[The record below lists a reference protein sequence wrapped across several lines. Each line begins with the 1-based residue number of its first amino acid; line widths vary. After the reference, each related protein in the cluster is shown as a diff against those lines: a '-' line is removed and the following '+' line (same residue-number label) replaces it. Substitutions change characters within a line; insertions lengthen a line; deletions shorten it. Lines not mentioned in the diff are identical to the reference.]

1 MLALVAAGVGSWA
14 QNPAYVP
21 PPPPDAPVPAASK
34 PAAKDDDKYQK
45 PPEEDETEAPKVYTF
60 NPIMAKR
67 DMVVGAFYYKKGK
80 YKAAA
85 MRYDEATKWNPGL
98 SEAYYHLGEAEEKLG
113 DFDAMRKA
121 WTKYLELEPNAK
133 DSASVKKKLAQASA
147 NKS

>member
-1 MLALVAAGVGSWA
+1 VLALVAAGVGCLA
-14 QNPAYVP
+14 QNPADVP
-21 PPPPDAPVPAASK
+21 PPPPETSAPAASK
-34 PAAKDDDKYQK
+34 PSTKDDDQYQK

-67 DMVVGAFYYKKGK
+67 DMMVGGFYYKKGK

-85 MRYDEATKWNPGL
+85 MRFDEATKWNPGL
-98 SEAYYHLGEAEEKLG
+98 SEAWYRLGETEDKLG
-113 DFDAMRKA
+113 DLDAMRKA

-133 DSASVKKKLAQASA
+133 ESASVKKKLAQASA